1 MIRFLIL
8 ALLVGCTMP
17 SEDASPTKVED
28 DIVYDE
34 GIVSENPPQ
43 ILDTAD
49 DDDSA
54 TQDTEDVV
62 EEEEETPITYEDC
75 SGRVG
80 DHPCNLE
87 FLDQNGDTWNLWE
100 HTGTVMVVDFST
112 IWCGVCKSIAGD
124 AQAFQDAY
132 TDLGHDVLWVSVL
145 VDGPNWGVPPVESE
159 IQTWVSSY
167 GMTTSPVLLGDRT
180 VIDTTAESGIPIVS
194 WPTLIIV
201 DQNMRIAF
209 GIGGWSESMITSEL
223 ENVLGI

>member
-1 MIRFLIL
+1 MIKFLIL
-8 ALLVGCTMP
+8 ALLVGCTAP
-17 SEDASPTKVED
+17 SEDATPTKGD
-28 DIVYDE
+28 DDVTYDE
-34 GIVSENPPQ
+34 GVVSENPPQ
-43 ILDTAD
+43 ILDTAN

-54 TQDTEDVV
+54 GDTEDVV
-62 EEEEETPITYEDC
+62 EEEEDPAITYEDC

-87 FLDQNGDTWNLWE
+87 FLDQNGDVWNLWE
-100 HTGTVMVVDFST
+100 RTGTVMVVDFST

-132 TDLGHDVLWVSVL
+132 TDQGHDFLWVTVL
-145 VDGPNWGVPPVESE
+145 VDGPTWGTPPTESE
-159 IQTWVSSY
+159 IQDWVSTY

-180 VIDTTAESGIPIVS
+180 LIDTTAENGIPIQS

-201 DQNMRIAF
+201 DQDMRISF